1 MKEKIYC
8 NEVDCQG
15 MPGCPCMKPEAW
27 EKWKFNQMHDK
38 HELFELAHELLDELT
53 RNTIFITSR
62 NRIHYDGER
71 LMHELIAK
79 ARTIL
84 DREYGA

>member
-38 HELFELAHELLDELT
+38 HELSEISGESVQTLNNWHKNEPRRFELILKGALFEKTMSALDAAT
-53 RNTIFITSR
+53 RP
-62 NRIHYDGER
+62 
-71 LMHELIAK
+71 
-79 ARTIL
+79 
-84 DREYGA
+84 